1 MGLRSFSYG
10 GGWQSTAGLVL
21 AATGVID
28 FPLFI
33 FANVGDDSEHPDTLA
48 YVENYA
54 RPYAAKHGIELVTVE
69 RVMQRTGEKRTLHQ
83 DLTREGSKSVKI
95 PVRMSNGK
103 PGKRACTT
111 TYKIEQIGRELKR
124 RGATAQAPATV
135 GIGISLDEIH
145 RANTRSQ
152 QPYERITF
160 PLLDLKIR
168 RVDCIRIIHQAGLPM
183 PPKSACWFC
192 PLRSVEAW
200 HQMRRENPEQFEK
213 ACCLEDDLNRRRA
226 ALGRDPMWFT
236 RFNMPLRQAIR
247 DHGQDLLPGFDQFD
261 PADGGCDSGHCF
273 T

>member
-1 MGLRSFSYG
+1 MELRSFSYG
-10 GGWQSTAGLVL
+10 GGWQSNAALVL
-21 AATGVID
+21 AAQGRID

-33 FANVGDDSEHPDTLA
+33 FANVGDDSEHPGTLA

-69 RVMQRTGEKRTLHQ
+69 RIMQRTGEARTLYQ
-83 DLTREGSKSVKI
+83 DLAREGSKSIKI
-95 PVRMSNGK
+95 PIRMSNGK
-103 PGKRACTT
+103 PGKRACTA

-124 RGATAQAPATV
+124 RGATAEAPATV

-145 RANTRSQ
+145 RANTRHQ
-152 QPYERITF
+152 QPYEQVTY
-160 PLLDLKIR
+160 PLLDLGIR
-168 RVDCIRIIHQAGLPM
+168 RVDCARIVRGAGLPL

-192 PLRSVEAW
+192 PERSPEAW
-200 HQMRRENPEQFEK
+200 HEMRRNTPELFER
-213 ACCLEDDLNRRRA
+213 ACNLEDLLNLRRA

-247 DHGQDLLPGFDQFD
+247 DGVDLLPGFDQFD
-261 PADGGCDSGHCF
+261 PTDGACNSGHCF